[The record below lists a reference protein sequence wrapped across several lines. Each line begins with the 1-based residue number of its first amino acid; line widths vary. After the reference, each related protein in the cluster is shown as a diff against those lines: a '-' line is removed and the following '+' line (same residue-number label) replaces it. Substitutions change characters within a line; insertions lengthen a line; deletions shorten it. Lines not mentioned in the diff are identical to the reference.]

1 MTQHLSLKDEDLVAT
16 TIHHTKAK
24 EEQMN
29 RKCDTKKTRQDQ
41 SHELMIETTQPI
53 LLSGGITPR
62 HRPLLTIIQE
72 IVRNVRKIGW
82 HVVSVLATPFSQP
95 FAYSIGLYKTFG
107 QPEMVVVGLPVQDL
121 GPAIINDIGRLM
133 KKGVTFEDG
142 TENDQII
149 KHCPCTFREV
159 DMVRYC
165 QYFTLGNTCYQDSE
179 FPMLQC
185 VYPDREGHYPWQPGA
200 SLELCARQPLLCS
213 LFAAIPNTE
222 LTAMLSAMRVNG
234 TSNEEAR

>member
-41 SHELMIETTQPI
+41 PHESMDKRTQPI
-53 LLSGGITPR
+53 SVPIGIA
-62 HRPLLTIIQE
+62 IW
-72 IVRNVRKIGW
+72 RKINQDMRQYGW
-82 HVVSVLATPFSQP
+82 HVVGVPGEPFRHP
-95 FAYSIGLYKTFG
+95 LTYSMGFCQTFG

-121 GPAIINDIGRLM
+121 GPAIINDLGRLM

-142 TENDQII
+142 TESDQIF
-149 KHCPCTFREV
+149 KHYPCMFRKV
-159 DMVRYC
+159 DWDCYGRYFGRARM
-165 QYFTLGNTCYQDSE
+165 YDRG

-185 VYPDREGHYPWQPGA
+185 VYPDQQGRYPWQPGA
-200 SLELCARQPLLCS
+200 SPELCARQPLLS
-213 LFAAIPNTE
+213 SPFTAMPDSE
-222 LTAMLSAMRVNG
+222 LTTLLSAMRVNFS
-234 TSNEEAR
+234 SNEEVPQCDSTGL